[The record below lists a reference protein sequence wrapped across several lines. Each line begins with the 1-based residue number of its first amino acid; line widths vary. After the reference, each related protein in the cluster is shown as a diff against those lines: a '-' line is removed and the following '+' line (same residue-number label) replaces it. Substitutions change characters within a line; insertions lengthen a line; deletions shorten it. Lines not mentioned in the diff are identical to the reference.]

1 MLKTGRSIA
10 ANRRPRCAAG
20 LATQELLV
28 LIIAVL
34 SIGTLAAFVGPQI
47 IRAGAGPSLNST
59 PDPLAEGLRGM
70 IESSVRVLGVSS
82 EPLTGD
88 TFVVLWGA
96 DTTDIGVVNR
106 GEIVVLHHSVIRR
119 VVSAWVCVEPKDLF
133 KGIGDPPPDTRRQ
146 RVREA
151 AVTSEEFGPA
161 WVIAPDI
168 QRRVIATAVRD
179 FRCERISRTDR
190 TRLLRIR
197 LTRGPGTSDG
207 EPEELVFEARSGAS
221 LGLGQP

>member
-1 MLKTGRSIA
+1 MPKTRRPIA
-10 ANRRPRCAAG
+10 ALRRPRRAAG

-28 LIIAVL
+28 LIIAAL
-34 SIGTLAAFVGPQI
+34 SIGTLAAFVGPQM
-47 IRAGAGPSLNST
+47 IRAGSGPSLNT
-59 PDPLAEGLRGM
+59 TADPFAEGLREM
-70 IESSVRVLGVSS
+70 IESSLRVLGVSS

-96 DTTDIGVVNR
+96 DASDPGVINR

-133 KGIGDPPPDTRRQ
+133 RGIGDPPPDTRRQ

-190 TRLLRIR
+190 TQLLRIR
-197 LTRGPGTSDG
+197 LTRDPGTTDG
-207 EPEELVFEARSGAS
+207 EPKELVFEARPGAS